1 MAMNVKPVPTLDD
14 EVNEIRLGTAEIV
27 NQDILPNE
35 TETLGLDVRQCQRAE
50 QGEGRG
56 AGAEA

>member
-27 NQDILPNE
+27 NQNILPFEHKLWGWVSNSANAPNE
-35 TETLGLDVRQCQRAE
+35 VIE
-50 QGEGRG
+50 
-56 AGAEA
+56 